1 MWTDEFVHKMV
12 HVFEHGI
19 VDSVKIIPFLFV
31 TYLIMEYL
39 EHKTNTKTRAVIRKA
54 GRLGPVAGGIVG
66 AFPQCGF
73 SAAASGL
80 YSGGIITTGT
90 LLAVFL
96 STSDEML
103 PIFMSEEVPVKTI
116 CVVLGLKI
124 VLAMITGFL
133 VDFAFR
139 FKPSP
144 IRYKEIH
151 NMCESE
157 HCKCEEGIFPSAI
170 KHTLKIFVFVLIVT
184 IALNMVIELGGE
196 EQLEHILVD
205 RPIVGAILAGMVG
218 LIPNCAASV
227 LITQLYLAELLSF
240 GAMMSGLMVGAGV
253 GVLVLFRSN
262 RKRWKENLSILAIL
276 YGSGVAWGILLDV
289 VLNAMNI
296 TFI

>member
-1 MWTDEFVHKMV
+1 MWTDEVMHSMI

-19 VDSVKIIPFLFV
+19 VDSIKIVPFLFV

-54 GRLGPVAGGIVG
+54 GRLGPIAGGIVG

-80 YSGGIITTGT
+80 YSGGIITIGT

-103 PIFMSEEVPVKTI
+103 PIFISEKVEVTTIMSI
-116 CVVLGLKI
+116 LGIK
-124 VLAMITGFL
+124 VFLAILTGFL
-133 VDFAFR
+133 VDFLFR

-157 HCKCEEGIFPSAI
+157 HCKCEEGILPSAI
-170 KHTLKIFVFVLIVT
+170 KHTLKIFIFVLIVT
-184 IALNMVIELGGE
+184 LALNMVIELGGE
-196 EQLEHILVD
+196 EQLEHILAN
-205 RPIVGAILAGMVG
+205 RPVLGAVLAGIVG

-262 RKRWKENLSILAIL
+262 KKRWKENLSILGIL
-276 YGSGVAWGILLDV
+276 YGSGVVWGIVLDLV
-289 VLNAMNI
+289 FNALNI
-296 TFI
+296 TIC